1 MEYEITVRASAGNSI
16 IQLHSDERRHARS
29 LRELAEIA
37 ENGIS
42 VEVMRTARR
51 PVRFA
56 GIDKAET
63 PATSPVKKS

>member
-1 MEYEITVRASAGNSI
+1 MEYEITVKDKEGKLVKT
-16 IQLHSDERRHARS
+16 LHSDERRHARS
-29 LRELAEIA
+29 LRELAVIA
-37 ENGIS
+37 ENGIF